1 MPVRLLLL
9 SMDEFEPAQV
19 RDAVSLE
26 AVVSGLFLLTH
37 LCFLSLFSQRRT
49 DM

>member
-9 SMDEFEPAQV
+9 SMDQFEPAQV

-26 AVVSGLFLLTH
+26 AVGLFLLTH